1 MLSRP
6 VMLRPCLL
14 LTCLLSLPCVA
25 SAQVSARFS
34 NQVATHGQDLGVQL
48 LVEDPGSVV
57 HSIQVELRRP
67 LEAVWTATTARAQ
80 PLTTSGP
87 QSWIATFPAE
97 QVWPTDNPPPSS
109 VEVRALL
116 YGRRGGLLLVVGE
129 IEPFEMDA
137 LAPSKAAARTRALTR
152 PTATAPQGESTGA
165 DELSL
170 AGYVGLSGRAA
181 STGRLRVF
189 IAAGGPLS
197 DTLELGALVIVG
209 PAFAEPADRDGGGPF
224 VLGFEVDLRAYVWPL
239 SDSTWNLF
247 ALPFVG
253 VDMRLPGVDLLGG
266 LRAGALYWVSTEV
279 AVEASLG
286 GGPVVFGVSS
296 PAGETTALGFTGGL
310 RLGVRF
316 GPERK

>member
-1 MLSRP
+1 MLTRL

-14 LTCLLSLPCVA
+14 LTCLLALPCVA

-34 NQVATHGQDLGVQL
+34 NQVATHGQDLGVRL
-48 LVEDPGSVV
+48 LVEDPANVV

-67 LEAVWTATTARAQ
+67 LEAVWTATTAQAQ
-80 PLTTSGP
+80 PHTDPGP
-87 QSWIATFPAE
+87 RKWIATFAAE

-152 PTATAPQGESTGA
+152 PTVAPQGESTGA

-170 AGYVGLSGRAA
+170 AGYVGLSGRAG

-247 ALPFVG
+247 VLPFVG

-286 GGPVVFGVSS
+286 GGPIIFGVSS
-296 PAGETTALGFTGGL
+296 PPGETTDLGFTGGL